1 MNGHLKLLI
10 ITPSNRLLLIESVL
24 LKLIFMLLP
33 MKLRTFYNLYKNPL
47 KVKSLM
53 TRTSLPKQTQLWI
66 LPLLKELLKMLLTM
80 KELNNIPT
88 LSPLSKNACN
98 YSTNLM
104 IPLLLS
110 K

>member
-1 MNGHLKLLI
+1 MNGHLRLLI
-10 ITPSNRLLLIESVL
+10 ITPLIKLLMIEFVL

-33 MKLRTFYNLYKNPL
+33 TKSKTYYNLYKNPL

-53 TRTSLPKQTQLWI
+53 MRTSFSKPTLLWI
-66 LPLLKELLKMLLTM
+66 LPLLKEVLKMLLTM
-80 KELNNIPT
+80 KKFHNIPT
-88 LSPLSKNACN
+88 LSLLSKNVCN

-104 IPLLLS
+104 ILLLLS

>member
-10 ITPSNRLLLIESVL
+10 ITPSIRLLMIESVL

-33 MKLRTFYNLYKNPL
+33 TKLKMYYNLYKNPL

-53 TRTSLPKQTQLWI
+53 TKTSFPKPTVLWI
-66 LPLLKELLKMLLTM
+66 LLLLKEVLKIPLIM
-80 KELNNIPT
+80 KKLKPIPT
-88 LSPLSKNACN
+88 LLPLSKNVCN
-98 YSTNLM
+98 YSMNLM
-104 IPLLLS
+104 ILLLLS

>member
-10 ITPSNRLLLIESVL
+10 ITPSIKLLMIESVL

-33 MKLRTFYNLYKNPL
+33 TKLLTYYNLYKNPL

-53 TRTSLPKQTQLWI
+53 TRNSFSKQTVLWI
-66 LPLLKELLKMLLTM
+66 LPLFKEVLKILLIM
-80 KELNNIPT
+80 KKSKLIPT
-88 LSPLSKNACN
+88 LLPLSKNVCN

-104 IPLLLS
+104 ILLLLS

>member
-10 ITPSNRLLLIESVL
+10 ITPSNRLLMIESVL

-33 MKLRTFYNLYKNPL
+33 TKLLTYYNLYKNLL

-53 TRTSLPKQTQLWI
+53 TRTSFPKPTLLWI
-66 LPLLKELLKMLLTM
+66 LPLLKEVLKMLLTM
-80 KELNNIPT
+80 KKLDNIPT

>member
-10 ITPSNRLLLIESVL
+10 ITPSIKLLMIESVL

-33 MKLRTFYNLYKNPL
+33 TKLLTYYNLYKNPL

-53 TRTSLPKQTQLWI
+53 TRISFSKPTVLWI
-66 LPLLKELLKMLLTM
+66 LPLFKEVLKMLLTM
-80 KELNNIPT
+80 KKLKLIPT
-88 LSPLSKNACN
+88 LLPLSKNVCN

-104 IPLLLS
+104 ILLLLS